1 MILWLSDQLV
11 KNRNINVNKIKNLI
25 EKELNHD
32 YISHSLLN
40 LFGVESLVNKKEF
53 SLIN

>member
-1 MILWLSDQLV
+1 MVLWLSDQLV
-11 KNRNINVNKIKNLI
+11 KNRNININKIKNLI
-25 EKELNHD
+25 NKELNHD
-32 YISHSLLN
+32 YISHTLLN